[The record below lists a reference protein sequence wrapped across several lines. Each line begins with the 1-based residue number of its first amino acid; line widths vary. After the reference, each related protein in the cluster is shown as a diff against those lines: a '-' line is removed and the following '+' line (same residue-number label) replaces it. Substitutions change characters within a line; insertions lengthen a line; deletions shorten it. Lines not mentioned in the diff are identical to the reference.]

1 MPYISAARQRANLR
15 KVPHDTNDV
24 RVSVLALLDEWDCAS
39 GQEGVRA
46 REQVRESSREKSRI
60 QELQAEIDV
69 GSKGAR
75 GKQRVEG
82 GMAGRYNC
90 DMVLDA
96 VHPHSGR
103 FATVYQSICVRV
115 RVCGCVYVC
124 VCVCAR
130 VRMCICAPVRL
141 CVCTFVRLCLC
152 LYVCALA
159 SACLCDCVWVRACE
173 YVRVCACVCVC
184 VRMCEHVCGSLCVCV
199 CVVVHMCVYAGEHE
213 YVCAYMSVCV
223 RARSRMCMS
232 TCVLTKHRNRTQYAE
247 L

>member
-1 MPYISAARQRANLR
+1 M
-15 KVPHDTNDV
+15 

-46 REQVRESSREKSRI
+46 RERVRESSREKSRI

-69 GSKGAR
+69 GRKGAR

-103 FATVYQSICVRV
+103 FATVYQSVCVRV

-130 VRMCICAPVRL
+130 VRMCICAPLRL
-141 CVCTFVRLCLC
+141 
-152 LYVCALA
+152 YICA
-159 SACLCDCVWVRACE
+159 SVSVSICM
-173 YVRVCACVCVC
+173 CACVCV
-184 VRMCEHVCGSLCVCV
+184 
-199 CVVVHMCVYAGEHE
+199 
-213 YVCAYMSVCV
+213 SV
-223 RARSRMCMS
+223 
-232 TCVLTKHRNRTQYAE
+232 
-247 L
+247 

>member
-1 MPYISAARQRANLR
+1 VPHISAARQRANLR

-46 REQVRESSREKSRI
+46 RERVRESSRDKSRI
-60 QELQAEIDV
+60 QELQAEIGV
-69 GSKGAR
+69 GRKGAR

-103 FATVYQSICVRV
+103 FPTLYQCVCVRV

-124 VCVCAR
+124 VCVCVRAR
-130 VRMCICAPVRL
+130 ARMCICAPVRL
-141 CVCTFVRLCLC
+141 CAFASVHLCVYVCVYMYVRLCLS
-152 LYVCALA
+152 VCVTVCGCVHA
-159 SACLCDCVWVRACE
+159 SVCECVH
-173 YVRVCACVCVC
+173 VRVFVCICVDMSV
-184 VRMCEHVCGSLCVCV
+184 GLCVCASV
-199 CVVVHMCVYAGEHE
+199 CLFICVYMR
-213 YVCAYMSVCV
+213 VSMSKCA
-223 RARSRMCMS
+223 
-232 TCVLTKHRNRTQYAE
+232 HI
-247 L
+247 